1 MIFAHAV
8 ISVALPLAPPL
19 GKTGVRALGGP
30 DRGYGLDMDE
40 VRFVTRVEIP
50 EGQVTATMFEAPVDM
65 RATFGRARPPLLVT
79 VNGHTYRT
87 TPGVY
92 GGRAYVPV
100 NRANRAAAGV
110 QAGDEIEVVLA
121 LDREPRT
128 VDVPTDLAAALAAD
142 QAAQERF
149 AAMSYSHRRE
159 YVDWIEQAKRPQ
171 TRARRVTACV
181 ERVRTGR
188 PQR

>member
-1 MIFAHAV
+1 
-8 ISVALPLAPPL
+8 
-19 GKTGVRALGGP
+19 
-30 DRGYGLDMDE
+30 MDD
-40 VRFVTRVEIP
+40 VCFIARVEIP

-65 RATFGRARPPLLVT
+65 RETFGRARPPLLVT
-79 VNGHTYRT
+79 INGHTYRT

-92 GGRAYVPV
+92 GGRAYVPL

-110 QAGDEIEVVLA
+110 QAGDEVEVVLA
-121 LDREPRT
+121 LDTEPRA
-128 VDVPTDLAAALAAD
+128 VDVPADLAAALAAD
-142 QAAQERF
+142 TVAQERF

-159 YVDWIEQAKRPQ
+159 YVDWIEEAKRPQ
-171 TRARRVTACV
+171 TRARRITACI